1 MFGWR
6 RKSDGFDWRTYVR
19 TALVQ
24 RRERRRQRIE
34 DMKAAAAEKASDARD
49 AVVAGSAA
57 AGAAA
62 MSGGS
67 RLFGAIGVLV
77 RRALVAIELGVL
89 RLLAVPLALVRSGWQ
104 GAVEH
109 PNAGSLATLI
119 ALISAI
125 VVASAGWRGAL
136 AGASIETIVPVVI
149 GGISFLAAGAVLVAR
164 SGVLAP
170 VSPGALRLSAL
181 GLLGILGAGGAW
193 AAYQRDAWWP
203 VAAAPQSLPATTA
216 ARPAAVASTE
226 SSSKVAGRATPLSGQ
241 LVRIDRRV
249 IRLEGIEAP
258 ERGQTC
264 TRNGRSWPCGES
276 ARTALSRLVRGKT
289 VTCVVSAR
297 DAGADAASGSC
308 TADGRDVADALVREG
323 HVFSASTLFGGYAS
337 AEREARNASR
347 GVWAG
352 EALRPS
358 EYRIKVWDEARKAAP
373 EGCPIKGVGGGG
385 SRTYLLPWSPGYSAR
400 NVRASRGDRWFCS
413 EQDAIAAGYRLSL
426 RG

>member
-6 RKSDGFDWRTYVR
+6 RKSDGFDWRAYVR

-34 DMKAAAAEKASDARD
+34 DMKAAAAERASDARD

-67 RLFGAIGVLV
+67 RLFGALGVLV
-77 RRALVAIELGVL
+77 RRALVAIELGIL
-89 RLLAVPLALVRSGWQ
+89 RLLAVPLALVRSGWR

-136 AGASIETIVPVVI
+136 AGAGIETIVPVVI
-149 GGISFLAAGAVLVAR
+149 GVISIVAAGAVLIAR
-164 SGVLAP
+164 SGVLAA

-181 GLLGILGAGGAW
+181 GLLGVLGAGGAW
-193 AAYQRDAWWP
+193 AAYQRETWWP
-203 VAAAPQSLPATTA
+203 VAAAPQSLPAATA
-216 ARPAAVASTE
+216 ARPAASSTE
-226 SSSKVAGRATPLSGQ
+226 ASAKVAGRATPLSGQ

-258 ERGQTC
+258 ERGQAC
-264 TRNGRSWPCGES
+264 IRNGRSWPCGES

-297 DAGADAASGSC
+297 DTGTAAASGAC

-373 EGCPIKGVGGGG
+373 EGCPIKGIGGGS
-385 SRTYLLPWSPGYSAR
+385 SRTYLLPWSPGYVAR
-400 NVRASRGDRWFCS
+400 SVRASRGDRWFCS